1 MSFRLFS
8 RQLEVNHSLWDFL
21 IIFITANRSILSAD
35 ISHFKVDKDKDKYF
49 KREKSDVH
57 TDLHITIDQVCG
69 SLRPS
74 ANAPAPTPLNIPLL
88 PSAACCLLCP
98 LSSDILYPLSGRTR
112 IHSILTL
119 TLTSLILR
127 FLQYHI
133 MSCQAIL
140 GSSAD
145 VRTLDGAVTMKI
157 NPGTQPGSTF
167 SITGK
172 GISKVNSASSRRWPP
187 SPRDSS

>member
-8 RQLEVNHSLWDFL
+8 RQLEVNHSLWGFL
-21 IIFITANRSILSAD
+21 TIFITANRSILSAD

-98 LSSDILYPLSGRTR
+98 LSSDILYPLPS
-112 IHSILTL
+112 
-119 TLTSLILR
+119 
-127 FLQYHI
+127 
-133 MSCQAIL
+133 
-140 GSSAD
+140 
-145 VRTLDGAVTMKI
+145 VRTDTHSF
-157 NPGTQPGSTF
+157 NPHPHSHLTHLAIS
-167 SITGK
+167 SISYHVMSGHLRV
-172 GISKVNSASSRRWPP
+172 ISRRQDFRRGRNNEDQ
-187 SPRDSS
+187 SRHTARVDIQHHGQGHQQGQQRL